1 MKFSWGLAEWPGKRG
16 KEIKMEEM
24 GMTDNQWKD
33 FLRGYKADL
42 EDLKEYHEKNKAE
55 EFEKKID
62 KMLNRIQEGLEG

>member
-1 MKFSWGLAEWPGKRG
+1 
-16 KEIKMEEM
+16 MEEM